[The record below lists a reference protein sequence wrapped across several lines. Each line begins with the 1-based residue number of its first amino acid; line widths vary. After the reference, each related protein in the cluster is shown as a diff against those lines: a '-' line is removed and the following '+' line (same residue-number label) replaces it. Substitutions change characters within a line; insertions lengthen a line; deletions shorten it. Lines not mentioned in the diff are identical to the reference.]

1 MKFYSKKLSFL
12 LLALSS
18 ISITFFLLST
28 KGFHD
33 DYFWLGRCWSYES
46 LLDVF
51 KSLYNPSSDN
61 RIFYNTF
68 ICFIFKLFQNNWYF
82 YKILVLILIIV
93 SSYLLTLILREYA
106 LIKFEYKLNSSE
118 IISIICLF
126 LIFPSAPSFT
136 SWASSFGH
144 LSFFTIFLLN
154 LYLIIYF
161 KKSYLF
167 IYIILNFFIALQYEI
182 YATVMLANMVIF
194 FDMYKKKLVNI
205 NFIILAAASKI
216 ICLIL
221 SIFLFVNISGK
232 NLSFF
237 SKIENIIIIFFKDIM
252 YFLYSIYSFYN
263 LLSLLIIIG
272 IFYYWKK
279 IMLFINNI
287 KKISFLKD
295 NLYPIIG
302 IFLFIGTIN
311 SGGYPFSLVELH
323 GRLTLI
329 FSYFYLF
336 LFLFFFIKSNN
347 KKKLFLAHF
356 IIFISAYISSAFA
369 FITVKKNQ
377 DLAVQKIEKVL
388 NQEKKENLIIFNSKN
403 KTMFFESD
411 LNKYFINKLNIKRNE
426 DSYIYVIN
434 NKTRCFILDDQ
445 KFSLFI
451 INNKAKAFLNKENR
465 LRKIVELKLKKNKKI
480 NLINEEN
487 YMVIKNIDTC

>member
-1 MKFYSKKLSFL
+1 M
-12 LLALSS
+12 
-18 ISITFFLLST
+18 
-28 KGFHD
+28 
-33 DYFWLGRCWSYES
+33 
-46 LLDVF
+46 
-51 KSLYNPSSDN
+51 
-61 RIFYNTF
+61 
-68 ICFIFKLFQNNWYF
+68 
-82 YKILVLILIIV
+82 
-93 SSYLLTLILREYA
+93 
-106 LIKFEYKLNSSE
+106 
-118 IISIICLF
+118 
-126 LIFPSAPSFT
+126 
-136 SWASSFGH
+136 
-144 LSFFTIFLLN
+144 
-154 LYLIIYF
+154 
-161 KKSYLF
+161 
-167 IYIILNFFIALQYEI
+167 
-182 YATVMLANMVIF
+182 
-194 FDMYKKKLVNI
+194 
-205 NFIILAAASKI
+205 
-216 ICLIL
+216 
-221 SIFLFVNISGK
+221 
-232 NLSFF
+232 
-237 SKIENIIIIFFKDIM
+237 
-252 YFLYSIYSFYN
+252 
-263 LLSLLIIIG
+263 
-272 IFYYWKK
+272 
-279 IMLFINNI
+279 
-287 KKISFLKD
+287 
-295 NLYPIIG
+295 
-302 IFLFIGTIN
+302 
-311 SGGYPFSLVELH
+311 ELH